1 MHSLSFPR
9 RTKIVARFRP
19 VPQNK
24 ETLRQMIKAGATTFR
39 LNFSHGDHD
48 YHRHS
53 INLIRQLAFE
63 LNQPIGILQDSAGTK
78 NSFR

>member
-1 MHSLSFPR
+1 
-9 RTKIVARFRP
+9 VATIGP
-19 VPQNK
+19 ASQNK

-63 LNQPIGILQDSAGTK
+63 LNQPIGILQDLFSSMMVKSKCGWNQWIA
-78 NSFR
+78 